1 MLRRH
6 QAARQRLVRR
16 THNRLDLGALWTR
29 SMWALAGLGFWK
41 IVTTQRKYFVILVPT
56 PTRHCS
62 DQQVRGAMVN
72 TIRDVL
78 FLIVDICSTNANGN
92 GWDMV
97 EMVNDLVVDCHM
109 LAIVFHFGHS
119 TSSCGKKNN
128 FEIKWNTHAHE
139 KLVRLIK
146 MFKEYWLQE
155 IVSPLQEQE
164 V

>member
-1 MLRRH
+1 MI
-6 QAARQRLVRR
+6 Q
-16 THNRLDLGALWTR
+16 
-29 SMWALAGLGFWK
+29 
-41 IVTTQRKYFVILVPT
+41 VPT

-119 TSSCGKKNN
+119 TSSCGKNN
-128 FEIKWNTHAHE
+128 FEIK
-139 KLVRLIK
+139 
-146 MFKEYWLQE
+146 
-155 IVSPLQEQE
+155 
-164 V
+164 